1 MKRAG
6 CRVCM
11 CGNGFA
17 ASKNDTEDT
26 AMKNTLLTF
35 VCYLILGVFLLACTS
50 RAQAAGT
57 HPRPF
62 AAVTLTA
69 GRGK

>member
-1 MKRAG
+1 
-6 CRVCM
+6 
-11 CGNGFA
+11 
-17 ASKNDTEDT
+17 
-26 AMKNTLLTF
+26 MKNTLLTF